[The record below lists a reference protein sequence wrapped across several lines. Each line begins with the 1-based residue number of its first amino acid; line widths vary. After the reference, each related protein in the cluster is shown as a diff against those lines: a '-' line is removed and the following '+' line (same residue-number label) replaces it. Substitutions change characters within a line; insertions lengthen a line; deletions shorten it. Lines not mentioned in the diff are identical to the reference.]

1 MKTLWPEDQD
11 PRSIREVKPNPL
23 FPLGTIVQDS
33 PIQCSQQLY
42 RTLLWRILA
51 IVQYTVQVIYSGG
64 KKKLKITGRKDREGK
79 AAFKGHVNKAT
90 TIVGNQSLIKL
101 GTSGNQGRARVSQW
115 SQARGRQLGYLC
127 TSAPQVRTAGNGPS
141 WLAEEQTEGLVA
153 KESPQAKRYRH
164 GSWNPSWVSTT
175 LGEDMSICYRWD
187 NQGL

>member
-101 GTSGNQGRARVSQW
+101 GTSGNQGRACASQW

-141 WLAEEQTEGLVA
+141 LLRSRQRDW
-153 KESPQAKRYRH
+153 
-164 GSWNPSWVSTT
+164 
-175 LGEDMSICYRWD
+175 
-187 NQGL
+187 